1 MNATA
6 TKRTIM
12 IVYGHTDREG
22 RCSFCM
28 MWWDG
33 YLTPVRGQMFNA
45 KPGYYID
52 KHRIT
57 KDDIWDARP
66 GSKLSLDEGI
76 EKARLEI
83 AKENL
88 PELRRLAAGDL
99 GGSLSTPP
107 YTVERSKEILAML
120 ETQ

>member
-1 MNATA
+1 MNAVA

-45 KPGYYID
+45 QPGYYVD
-52 KHRIT
+52 KHKIT
-57 KDDIWDARP
+57 KDDIWNARP
-66 GSKLSLDEGI
+66 GSNLSLEEGI
-76 EKARLEI
+76 KKATLEI

-88 PELRRLAAGDL
+88 AELHRIAAGDL
-99 GGSLSTPP
+99 DGSVSTHP
-107 YTVERSKEILAML
+107 YTVQRSKEILAML